1 MGGKSSKKLS
11 QCELNVYFEN
21 VDEKISRL
29 QAASKDLKNDVTKIS
44 KTLKDDLK
52 SLYEESEK
60 QRHCIIALD
69 GEIQGIK
76 ETLTG
81 LRELDNIRQQV
92 QDLETKQNLDQ
103 KMVAV
108 KVKAVISRERKNWD
122 NGMNELRERYET
134 VKRHSDDLLS
144 MDLTH
149 ERELH
154 DLCKRISAL
163 EERIFFGSGG
173 ELQSNNLAERKT
185 TLQTENC
192 CENEEEKVK
201 FVEDSVQLKFSKISR
216 AIKKLKGDINS
227 RELETSN
234 RL

>member
-1 MGGKSSKKLS
+1 MGGKSSKYLS
-11 QCELNVYFEN
+11 QHELNVYLEN
-21 VDEKISRL
+21 IDGKISRL
-29 QAASKDLKNDVTKIS
+29 QGASKDLKNDVMKIS
-44 KTLKDDLK
+44 KTLKADLK

-60 QRHCIIALD
+60 QRHCIITLD
-69 GEIQGIK
+69 GEIQDIK

-81 LRELDNIRQQV
+81 LSELENIRQQV
-92 QDLETKQNLDQ
+92 QDLAIKQNSDQ
-103 KMVAV
+103 KMVTV

-122 NGMNELRERYET
+122 NGIDELRDRYET

-163 EERIFFGSGG
+163 EERIFLESDGEIQSG
-173 ELQSNNLAERKT
+173 NLTERRKT
-185 TLQTENC
+185 LQKIC
-192 CENEEEKVK
+192 CQDEEEKIK
-201 FVEDSVQLKFSKISR
+201 FLEDSVQLKFSKVSQ
-216 AIKKLKGDINS
+216 AIKKLKGNINS
-227 RELETSN
+227 RELENSN

>member
-29 QAASKDLKNDVTKIS
+29 QAASKDLKNGVTKIS
-44 KTLKDDLK
+44 KTLKDDMK

-108 KVKAVISRERKNWD
+108 KVKAVISRER
-122 NGMNELRERYET
+122 
-134 VKRHSDDLLS
+134 
-144 MDLTH
+144 
-149 ERELH
+149 
-154 DLCKRISAL
+154 
-163 EERIFFGSGG
+163 
-173 ELQSNNLAERKT
+173 
-185 TLQTENC
+185 TEG
-192 CENEEEKVK
+192 
-201 FVEDSVQLKFSKISR
+201 
-216 AIKKLKGDINS
+216 AI
-227 RELETSN
+227 
-234 RL
+234 

>member
-1 MGGKSSKKLS
+1 MGGKSSKCLS
-11 QCELNVYFEN
+11 QYELNVYFEN
-21 VDEKISRL
+21 IDEKVTRL
-29 QAASKDLKNDVTKIS
+29 QAASKDLKNDVIKIS
-44 KTLKDDLK
+44 KILKEDLK

-60 QRHCIIALD
+60 QRHYMIALD

-81 LRELDNIRQQV
+81 LSELENIRQQV
-92 QDLETKQNLDQ
+92 QDLEIKQNSDQ
-103 KMVAV
+103 KMVTV

-122 NGMNELRERYET
+122 NGINELRDRYET
-134 VKRHSDDLLS
+134 IKRHSDDLLS

-149 ERELH
+149 ERELR
-154 DLCKRISAL
+154 DLYKRISAL

-173 ELQSNNLAERKT
+173 EMQSGNLAEKKK
-185 TLQTENC
+185 TLQKIC
-192 CENEEEKVK
+192 CQDKEEKVK
-201 FVEDSVQLKFSKISR
+201 FLEDSVQLKFSKISR

-227 RELETSN
+227 RELENSN